1 MKKNTLL
8 LLGAAVAAY
17 FLFGKKKNTDT
28 GGQVYTELEPG
39 DRPMPEQP
47 LVVQTG
53 GQVYTAGQDQTYY
66 TIGDGGNQMQT
77 EHFSY

>member
-17 FLFGKKKNTDT
+17 FLLSKKKQPDT
-28 GGQVYTELEPG
+28 GGQVFTELEPG

-66 TIGDGGNQMQT
+66 TIGGSGNQLQS